1 MSGAETLAAGD
12 VGYFKGGS
20 VFPVRFQG
28 GKSGELPFFKVSD
41 MNTPGNELYLRTANH
56 YISEA
61 RRKAM
66 GAVRMPAGAIVFAK
80 VGAAVF
86 LERKRILAQD
96 SCIDNNMAAFV
107 VDPAKA
113 NVRFIHYLLTNT
125 RLSALVATTALPS
138 LNGTQLRSV
147 PLRLPR
153 SVSEQRGIVDALAAA
168 DDRIA
173 LTEGLIA
180 KKQAVKQ
187 GMMRELLTGRTRL
200 PGYTSS
206 WREALVADLLDFKN
220 GLNKASEYFGSGTPI
235 VNFMDVMQQPVITAG
250 VVNGLVTL
258 TRDEIKR
265 FSARRG
271 DMFFTRTSETVDEVG
286 TAAVLVDD
294 IPDATFSGFV
304 LRGRP
309 KSSLINSTFLA
320 QQFQLVQVRKQV
332 TATASYT
339 TRALTN
345 GRALGRVTVM
355 LPDPREQAAIVDVIT
370 DADIELAALE
380 RRLEAARAIKQ
391 GMMQELLTG
400 RTRLVQAE
408 PSA

>member
-1 MSGAETLAAGD
+1 MSDAELLAASD
-12 VGYFKGGS
+12 IGYFKGGS

-28 GKSGELPFFKVSD
+28 RKSGELPFFKVSD
-41 MNTPGNELYLRTANH
+41 MNTPGNELYMRAANH

-66 GAVRMPAGAIVFAK
+66 GAVRIPAGAIVFAK

-107 VDPAKA
+107 VDPAKGD
-113 NVRFIHYLLTNT
+113 VRFIHYLLTNT
-125 RLSALVATTALPS
+125 MLSALVATTALPS
-138 LNGTQLRSV
+138 LNATQLKAV
-147 PLRLPR
+147 QLRVPR
-153 SVSEQRGIVDALAAA
+153 SLREQREIVEALAAA
-168 DDRIA
+168 DDYIT
-173 LTEGLIA
+173 LTERLIA
-180 KKQAVKQ
+180 KKQAVKR

-200 PGYTSS
+200 PGFTSS

-220 GLNKASEYFGSGTPI
+220 GLNKASEYFGSGKPI
-235 VNFMDVMQQPVITAG
+235 VNFMDVMRQPVITVG

-258 TRDEIKR
+258 TRDEINR

-271 DMFFTRTSETVDEVG
+271 DIFFTRTSETVEEVG

-294 IPDATFSGFV
+294 IRDATFSGFV

-309 KSSLINSTFLA
+309 KSPLVNSTFLA
-320 QQFQLVQVRKQV
+320 MQFQLVQIRKQV

-345 GRALGRVTVM
+345 GRALGQVTVM
-355 LPDPREQAAIVDVIT
+355 MPDPLEQAAIVEVIT
-370 DADIELAALE
+370 DTDVEITALE
-380 RRLEAARAIKQ
+380 RRIRVARAIKQ

-400 RTRLVQAE
+400 RTRLVPAE
-408 PSA
+408 TSA